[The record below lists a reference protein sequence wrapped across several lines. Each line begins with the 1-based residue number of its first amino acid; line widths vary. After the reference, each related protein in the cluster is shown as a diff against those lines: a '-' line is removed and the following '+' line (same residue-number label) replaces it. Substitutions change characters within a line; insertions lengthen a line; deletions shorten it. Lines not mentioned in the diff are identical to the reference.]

1 MNEYYYYGVAA
12 MLYIT
17 TCWTFALI
25 RWFHTCQ
32 EPKEHRSYIWP
43 DRKLQC
49 LVYSMATLLL
59 PYIIDPTNE
68 AAWTLMKS
76 YYPAT
81 YYFYTGLLML
91 CYAGSVK
98 QWSRWKPV
106 SWVAAC
112 IVIATML
119 IPVLN
124 AWLPFEFMNERGRQF
139 WHYVITTESL
149 LMLVFCCLAMWQVW
163 SWIRESR
170 DANYSNPDDFPM
182 KYASIVLIYPFILT
196 PLLWP
201 AYILDSRQVMAVLHI
216 LLAIFNIVLLITVM
230 PAWRRKNMLP
240 STADDDN
247 DADDAHQDD
256 GTEEQIEQTVLEI
269 KAYVEGQRA
278 YLEPHLKIDDVVEHC
293 KHGRTY
299 VSQAFK
305 RRLGSFSGY
314 INGLRMAHYEQRITN
329 YPGETKEAAAL
340 ASGFS
345 SYMSY
350 YRTKQKLEREGYTTT

>member
-1 MNEYYYYGVAA
+1 MSQYYYYGLAA
-12 MLYIT
+12 MAYIT
-17 TCWTFALI
+17 TCWTFVII

-59 PYIIDPTNE
+59 PYAIDPTNE

-81 YYFYTGLLML
+81 YYFYTGMLLL

-98 QWSRWKPV
+98 QWSRWKFV

-124 AWLPFEFMNERGRQF
+124 AWLPFEFINAQGVQF
-139 WHYVITTESL
+139 WHYVITAESL
-149 LMLVFCCLAMWQVW
+149 LMMGFCCLAMWQVW
-163 SWIRESR
+163 SWIRESY
-170 DANYSNPDDFPM
+170 DANYSNPDDFPVR
-182 KYASIVLIYPFILT
+182 YASIVLYYPIILT

-216 LLAIFNIVLLITVM
+216 LLAVFNMVLLITVM
-230 PAWRRKNMLP
+230 PAWRRQHMVP
-240 STADDDN
+240 STADDEGVI
-247 DADDAHQDD
+247 DDDDVWQDD
-256 GTEEQIEQTVLEI
+256 LIDEHIDQSALEI
-269 KAYVEGQRA
+269 RAYVEGQHA
-278 YLEPHLKIDDVVEHC
+278 YLNPHLKVDDVVDHC
-293 KHGRTY
+293 KLGRTY
-299 VSQAFK
+299 VSTTFQ
-305 RRLGSFSGY
+305 RRFGSFSHY
-314 INGLRMAHYEQRITN
+314 VNSLRLAYYDQYMAAH
-329 YPGETKEAAAL
+329 PDETKESVAL

-345 SYMSY
+345 NYMAY
-350 YRTKQKLEREGYTTT
+350 YRSKQKMSKKK

>member
-1 MNEYYYYGVAA
+1 MNEYYYYGLAA
-12 MLYIT
+12 MLYVT
-17 TCWTFALI
+17 TCWVFVII

-81 YYFYTGLLML
+81 YYFYTGLLLL

-98 QWSRWKPV
+98 QWNRWKPV

-119 IPVLN
+119 IPILN
-124 AWLPFEFMNERGRQF
+124 AWLPFEFMSSEGSHF
-139 WHYVITTESL
+139 WHYAITVESCI
-149 LMLVFCCLAMWQVW
+149 MMIFCCLAMWQVW
-163 SWIRESR
+163 CWIRETR
-170 DANYSNPDDFPM
+170 DANYSNPDDFPV
-182 KYASIVLIYPFILT
+182 KYASIVLVYPFILT

-201 AYILDSRQVMAVLHI
+201 AYILDSRQIMAILHI

-230 PAWRRKNMLP
+230 PAWRRKHMMP
-240 STADDDN
+240 STAEDDN
-247 DADDAHQDD
+247 DDNNTKEDASI
-256 GTEEQIEQTVLEI
+256 EEQIEQTALEI
-269 KAYVEGQRA
+269 RNYVEQRRA
-278 YLEPHLKIDDVVEHC
+278 YLDPHLKVDDVVEHC
-293 KHGRTY
+293 LLGRTY
-299 VSQAFK
+299 VSMTFQ
-305 RRLGSFSGY
+305 RRFGSFASY
-314 INGLRMAHYEQRITN
+314 INHLRLEYYEQYIADHPN
-329 YPGETKEAAAL
+329 ETKEAAAL

-345 SYMSY
+345 SYNAY
-350 YRTKQKLEREGYTTT
+350 YRAKQRK